1 MDEEDVHEG
10 VELCCDV
17 DVLSGVRRH
26 GGGSIARDMD
36 AQRHRGERETQ
47 LCAGILVLWN
57 QIAQP
62 GTAWKKNC
70 RRLSSSHSGCCCC
83 AEGVGAAES
92 ALSRAR
98 RTHTAHERPARTARR
113 AGVGTLGLDEK
124 RTGVADS
131 FSARGSCVGPRA
143 RSPPR
148 SGLALESCAD
158 WLRGGLDRVRPTR
171 PRASVSSLADARA
184 RFSDRHGR
192 STDSSEDDAEAEPDV
207 PLRERME
214 RLQDELLDAREL
226 LERVAPGA
234 PRVHAPVTVT
244 EAFEMMDAAQAAKAK
259 ENVRPST
266 PARHLEARRAAV
278 PRARR
283 SEPAS
288 PRSNNRRPGRRSF
301 LHSPFRRLNRRVAS
315 APDREA
321 HPAPPY
327 PPPAEIQKGQSGRR
341 EDEGEGHARLVAI
354 RRIRSSGNCT
364 RRISRAS
371 SPRTRGTTTPTFAR
385 PHPVDHTRNRSRM
398 DFPSRNFRNPP
409 RRPR

>member
-131 FSARGSCVGPRA
+131 FFGERIVRRTPREIAPSIRPRPRELRGLAQRRLGSRPPHASSRLRVVPRGRA
-143 RSPPR
+143 R
-148 SGLALESCAD
+148 AL
-158 WLRGGLDRVRPTR
+158 L
-171 PRASVSSLADARA
+171 
-184 RFSDRHGR
+184 
-192 STDSSEDDAEAEPDV
+192 
-207 PLRERME
+207 
-214 RLQDELLDAREL
+214 
-226 LERVAPGA
+226 
-234 PRVHAPVTVT
+234 
-244 EAFEMMDAAQAAKAK
+244 
-259 ENVRPST
+259 
-266 PARHLEARRAAV
+266 
-278 PRARR
+278 
-283 SEPAS
+283 
-288 PRSNNRRPGRRSF
+288 
-301 LHSPFRRLNRRVAS
+301 
-315 APDREA
+315 
-321 HPAPPY
+321 
-327 PPPAEIQKGQSGRR
+327 
-341 EDEGEGHARLVAI
+341 
-354 RRIRSSGNCT
+354 
-364 RRISRAS
+364 
-371 SPRTRGTTTPTFAR
+371 
-385 PHPVDHTRNRSRM
+385 
-398 DFPSRNFRNPP
+398 
-409 RRPR
+409 